1 MKLSAFTIIKNAQI
15 YDFPIVESIMSI
27 IDIVDEYVVLAG
39 DSSDDTN
46 KLIEAIDSP
55 KLKIFYNSWDVE
67 KYSKNG
73 TIYAYQ
79 TDKAMRYCTGDW
91 CFYLQSDEAVH
102 HDSLKTIRA
111 ACEKYLDDKN
121 VEGFVFKYKHF
132 YGDYDHYIDAL
143 HFAYPR
149 EIRLV
154 RNSDDIHSWRDA
166 QSFRVIPN
174 FDYEDY
180 CIKEGARKLNC
191 IELNAWI
198 YHYGWA
204 RDPRAM
210 VGKLKHY
217 AAVYGSEN
225 SSADK
230 SKKAGVDY
238 YDYGNVATMAKFKG
252 THPHSMEKRI
262 AEMPWREFLRYDGAN
277 PNMSKKFKTKYRI
290 MSFIENVIL
299 GGKIIGGFKNFK
311 LVGKFSLKK

>member
-15 YDFPIVESIMSI
+15 YDFPIVESIMSA

-46 KLIEAIDSP
+46 RLIEAIDSP
-55 KLKIFYNSWDVE
+55 KLKIYYNTWDID

-91 CFYLQSDEAVH
+91 CLYLQSDEAVH
-102 HDSLKTIRA
+102 HDSLKTIRE
-111 ACEKYLDDKN
+111 ACEKYLDDHR

-154 RNSDDIHSWRDA
+154 RNIDDIHSWRDA
-166 QSFRVIPN
+166 QSFRVIPK

-180 CIKEGARKLNC
+180 CQKEGARKLNC
-191 IELNAWI
+191 ILLNAYI

-204 RDPRAM
+204 RHPVAM
-210 VGKLKHY
+210 VGKMKHY
-217 AAVYGSEN
+217 ASVYGRGD
-225 SSADK
+225 SADNI
-230 SKKAGVDY
+230 KAGVDY
-238 YDYGNVATMAKFKG
+238 YEYGNISTMAQFKG
-252 THPHSMEKRI
+252 THPHSMKKRVR
-262 AEMPWREFLRYDGAN
+262 EMSWKKLLRYDGPN
-277 PNMSKKFKTKYRI
+277 PNMKKKFKTKYRI
-290 MSFIENVIL
+290 MSFIENKIM
-299 GGKIIGGFKNFK
+299 GGKIIGGFKNYN
-311 LVGKFSLKK
+311 LISQ